1 MDKMETSSRINEIQ
15 RNQNKQLDKR
25 AWLIP
30 YMGVV
35 SS

>member
-15 RNQNKQLDKR
+15 RIQNINVDKL
-25 AWLIP
+25 ACLISK
-30 YMGVV
+30 MGIV